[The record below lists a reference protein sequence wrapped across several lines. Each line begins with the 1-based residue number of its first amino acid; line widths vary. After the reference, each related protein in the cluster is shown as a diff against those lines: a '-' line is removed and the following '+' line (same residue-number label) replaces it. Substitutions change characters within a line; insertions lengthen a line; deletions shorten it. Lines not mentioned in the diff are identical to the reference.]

1 MAESGEQH
9 GWAVVLLLYPV
20 SAHNSLAMR
29 LVCTRAQSHEK
40 QTPLIGLLLLLMM
53 NTAGSVDATYER
65 VDVGEITL
73 SVAFAGATAE
83 STEQTWPMD

>member
-1 MAESGEQH
+1 MDGQWFCYRIRTQQLGREIREI
-9 GWAVVLLLYPV
+9 
-20 SAHNSLAMR
+20 
-29 LVCTRAQSHEK
+29 CTRAQSHEK
-40 QTPLIGLLLLLMM
+40 QTPLIGLLLLLLM

-83 STEQTWPMD
+83 SAEQTWPMD